1 MKSDLVRNTVIDPKA
16 MASDYNENR
25 NDLKVEDFDTD
36 LTPTRQSLSSRFKE
50 KEVEAPKTQPAANR
64 DTLELQEDL
73 DLLQKGLAQ
82 KSPNKRSDAP

>member
-1 MKSDLVRNTVIDPKA
+1 LKVHEIDLDQDHDEEEVAFMKSDLVRNTVIDPKA

-64 DTLELQEDL
+64 DTLEL
-73 DLLQKGLAQ
+73 
-82 KSPNKRSDAP
+82 